1 LYFLRILED
10 YKNFW
15 AFKRNKKTK
24 EKCHTET
31 GRTFGPWPDAVG
43 SAHSQGSAHDH
54 RAVGIRGGAVVGGGL
69 AALAVQGQR

>member
-1 LYFLRILED
+1 MDSIEIYFVFFWVLLYFLRILED

-43 SAHSQGSAHDH
+43 SAHSQGGLLAH
-54 RAVGIRGGAVVGGGL
+54 AS
-69 AALAVQGQR
+69 

>member
-43 SAHSQGSAHDH
+43 SAHSQGGLLAH
-54 RAVGIRGGAVVGGGL
+54 AS
-69 AALAVQGQR
+69 